1 MHENYD
7 LDLLLE
13 LVRTR
18 QLRRLRE
25 LLDDMNEVDIAEFLD
40 ELGPEETVLV
50 FRLLPKEMAAEVF
63 TELEDSDDQERLI
76 NALSDKELR
85 EVLDELYLDDTVDVI
100 EDMPANVVSRIL
112 RNTDS
117 STRSQ
122 INQLLNYPKDS
133 AGSIMTTEYVYLHPN
148 ATVEESFARIRK
160 VGMDKETVYTCY
172 VTQNRVLLG
181 VVTVRRMLLSS
192 YDTRIGDIM
201 ETNVLSVNTHEDKE
215 DVAQLLNKYD
225 LYALPVVDGENRL
238 VGIITFDD
246 AMDVIEEETTEDIE
260 KMAAILPSDKPY
272 LKTGVMETWKARI
285 PWLLLLML
293 SATFTGIII
302 TSFESALAACVVLTS
317 FIPMLSG
324 TGGNSGSQ
332 SSVAVIR
339 ALSLDEIEFSDMIQV
354 VWKEIRVLAVHQNGA
369 GPEVAVQHLLYVVL
383 EQTVALQQEGQGPVA
398 AAGALFRQVDL
409 LAHLNVRVARHLA
422 GELQQAL
429 EPVLVGVALD
439 EGAQQDGSHIHHGVE
454 MLAEQGLVGVV
465 DGVKGLS
472 RGLYAHV
479 GPHHFLSVVHEG
491 QQEQKGLYDTLD
503 GEALLKVAGK
513 AGLSVAGHHIN
524 AQVVFVGLGQL
535 GDVVGQAA
543 HLGVMPVFFQQLLEK
558 LVHWVILLVL
568 ARRAYPGREKPG
580 RPTKGRSGFGTN
592 IIYLTLYH
600 ITIENKRYFE

>member
-7 LDLLLE
+7 LEQLME
-13 LVRTR
+13 LVQTR
-18 QLRRLRE
+18 QFRRLRE
-25 LLDDMNEVDIAEFLD
+25 LLVNMNEVDIAEFLD

-50 FRLLPKEMAAEVF
+50 FRLLPKEVAAEVF

-85 EVLDELYLDDTVDVI
+85 EVLDELYLDDTVDLI
-100 EDMPANVVSRIL
+100 EDMPANLVSRIL

-117 STRSQ
+117 TTRSQ

-160 VGMDKETVYTCY
+160 VGMDKETIYTCY

-192 YDTRIGDIM
+192 YETRIGDIM

-215 DVAQLLNKYD
+215 DVSQLLNKYD
-225 LYALPVVDGENRL
+225 LSALPVVDAENRL

-246 AMDVIEEETTEDIE
+246 AMDVIEEETTEDFE

-272 LKTGVMETWKARI
+272 LKTGVFETWRSRI
-285 PWLLLLML
+285 PWLMLLML

-339 ALSLDEIEFSDMIQV
+339 ALSLDEIDFSDLWPWCGKRS
-354 VWKEIRVLAVHQNGA
+354 VWRCC
-369 GPEVAVQHLLYVVL
+369 
-383 EQTVALQQEGQGPVA
+383 A
-398 AAGALFRQVDL
+398 ACAWL
-409 LAHLNVRVARHLA
+409 
-422 GELQQAL
+422 
-429 EPVLVGVALD
+429 PPT
-439 EGAQQDGSHIHHGVE
+439 S
-454 MLAEQGLVGVV
+454 
-465 DGVKGLS
+465 S
-472 RGLYAHV
+472 R
-479 GPHHFLSVVHEG
+479 
-491 QQEQKGLYDTLD
+491 
-503 GEALLKVAGK
+503 
-513 AGLSVAGHHIN
+513 
-524 AQVVFVGLGQL
+524 
-535 GDVVGQAA
+535 
-543 HLGVMPVFFQQLLEK
+543 
-558 LVHWVILLVL
+558 
-568 ARRAYPGREKPG
+568 
-580 RPTKGRSGFGTN
+580 
-592 IIYLTLYH
+592 
-600 ITIENKRYFE
+600 